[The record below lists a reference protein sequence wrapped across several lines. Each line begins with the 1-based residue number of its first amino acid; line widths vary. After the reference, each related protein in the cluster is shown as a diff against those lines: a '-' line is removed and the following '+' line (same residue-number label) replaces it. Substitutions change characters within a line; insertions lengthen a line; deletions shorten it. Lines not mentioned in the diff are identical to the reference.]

1 MKISELYGYIDKV
14 KPNAFD
20 AAVKNVWLNEVEG
33 AVQSQVMLLAPSEAV
48 VYAYD
53 PEDAE
58 TDAELLVGA
67 PYNKLYY
74 AYLTAMIDFANGEYS
89 NYSNTL
95 TLFNTF
101 WNEYAAWYSL
111 NIHPA
116 DGRAVYEGY
125 YLSAYGI
132 AVRHGYTG
140 SEDEWLADLKGENGP
155 KGDAGEDGITPHVGE
170 NGNWYIGDTDSG
182 VRAQG
187 DTGPK
192 GDTGPA
198 GPKGD
203 TGAAATD
210 AQVAAAVDTW
220 FDGHPE
226 AVGTVADGSVT
237 PEKTTFFDI
246 VKKSSTNLIDPDAV
260 EVGTIDTST
269 GADAVSG
276 VHRRTAYIP
285 VEPGHYLYPQDGEA
299 LLSGSYA
306 FYDSS
311 GAYLSTGANALPV
324 AVPAAA
330 ATVRLTWFHSATVKP
345 FLGESETGAAAA
357 MEYEEYGERVV
368 SATVKPENLPGG
380 GDAPSGGGGGYTL
393 LKDVTFTEAVNSIIF
408 DDIIP
413 TEYRTFFVAA
423 EDFAAS
429 ANIDFCYKAK
439 SGDRKWEISVTLPD
453 HHHFFARID
462 AVWEGSSTSFDNG
475 ATKLLEIA
483 GKASNQNAAYVRY
496 QDTSYHYPAGNVGIN
511 VTGAIPAGARLRIW
525 GIKL

>member
-1 MKISELYGYIDKV
+1 MKISELYAYIDTV
-14 KPNAFD
+14 KPNDFGE
-20 AAVKNVWLNEVEG
+20 AVKNVWLNEVEG
-33 AVQSQVMLLAPSEAV
+33 AVQSQVMLLAPEETV

-53 PEDAE
+53 PSDAQ

-67 PYNKLYY
+67 PHLKLYY
-74 AYLTAMIDFANGEYS
+74 AYLTAMIDFANGEYT

-116 DGRAVYEGY
+116 DGKAEYAGY

-132 AVRHGYTG
+132 ARKHGYTG
-140 SEDEWLADLKGENGP
+140 TEEEWLAGLKGEAGP
-155 KGDAGEDGITPHVGE
+155 QGE
-170 NGNWYIGDTDSG
+170 
-182 VRAQG
+182 
-187 DTGPK
+187 K
-192 GDTGPA
+192 GDTGAAGAQGIP

-203 TGAAATD
+203 TGAPGPRGEPGESATD
-210 AQVAAAVDTW
+210 AQVSSAVDAWLTA
-220 FDGHPE
+220 HPE
-226 AVGTVADGSVT
+226 ATTTVQDGTVT
-237 PEKTTFFDI
+237 PAKTTFFDI
-246 VKKSSTNLIDPDAV
+246 VTEASANLIDPAAI
-260 EVGTIDTST
+260 GTGTLDTST
-269 GADAVSG
+269 GAEAASS
-276 VHRRTAYIP
+276 VHRRTGHIAVTSGRYI
-285 VEPGHYLYPQDGEA
+285 YPQNGSA
-299 LLSGSYA
+299 LLSGSYV
-306 FYDSS
+306 FYGASGVFVSS
-311 GAYLSTGANALPV
+311 GECALPV

-345 FLGESETGAAAA
+345 FLGESETGGASP

-413 TEYRTFFVAA
+413 TEYRTFFVSA
-423 EDFAAS
+423 ENFVAS

-439 SGDRKWEISVTLPD
+439 SVDRKWKISVALPD
-453 HHHFFARID
+453 HHQFFARID
-462 AVWEGSSTSFDNG
+462 AVWEGSSAAFDNV
-475 ATKLLEIA
+475 TPKLLEIA
-483 GKASNQNAAYVRY
+483 GKSSNPNVAYVRC
-496 QDTSYHYPAGNVGIN
+496 QDISYHYPVGNVGIN

>member
-1 MKISELYGYIDKV
+1 MKISELYAYIDTV
-14 KPNAFD
+14 KPNAFGE
-20 AAVKNVWLNEVEG
+20 AVKNVWLNEVEG
-33 AVQSQVMLLAPSEAV
+33 AVQSQVMLLAPEETV

-53 PEDAE
+53 PSDAQ

-67 PYNKLYY
+67 PHLKLYY
-74 AYLTAMIDFANGEYS
+74 AYLTAMIDFANGEYT

-116 DGRAVYEGY
+116 DGKAEYAGY

-132 AVRHGYTG
+132 ARKHGYTG
-140 SEDEWLADLKGENGP
+140 TEEEWLAGLKGEAGP
-155 KGDAGEDGITPHVGE
+155 RGE
-170 NGNWYIGDTDSG
+170 
-182 VRAQG
+182 
-187 DTGPK
+187 K
-192 GDTGPA
+192 GDTGAAGAQGIP

-203 TGAAATD
+203 TGAPGPRGEPGESATD
-210 AQVAAAVDTW
+210 AQVSSAVDAWLTA
-220 FDGHPE
+220 HPE
-226 AVGTVADGSVT
+226 ATTTVQDGTVT
-237 PEKTTFFDI
+237 PAKTTFFDI
-246 VKKSSTNLIDPDAV
+246 VTEASANLIDPAAI
-260 EVGTIDTST
+260 GTGTLDTST
-269 GADAVSG
+269 GAEAASS
-276 VHRRTAYIP
+276 VHRRTGHIA
-285 VEPGHYLYPQDGEA
+285 VTPGHYIYPQNGSA
-299 LLSGSYA
+299 LLDGSYV
-306 FYDSS
+306 FYHASGVFVSS
-311 GAYLSTGANALPV
+311 GDNALPT

-330 ATVRLTWFHSATVKP
+330 ATVRLTWLHSASVKP
-345 FLGESETGAAAA
+345 FLGESETGGASP

-380 GDAPSGGGGGYTL
+380 GDAPSGGRGGYTL

-423 EDFAAS
+423 ENFVAS

-439 SGDRKWEISVTLPD
+439 SADRRWKISVTLPD

-462 AVWEGSSTSFDNG
+462 AVWEGSSTTFDTTT
-475 ATKLLEIA
+475 TKLLEIA
-483 GKASNQNAAYVRY
+483 GKASNPNVAYVRY
-496 QDTSYHYPAGNVGIN
+496 QDMSYHYPVGNVGIN
-511 VTGAIPAGARLRIW
+511 VMGAIPAGARLRIW